1 MWLFLLAALHRMQAL
16 SALACSVGCG
26 FVAFAS
32 LKIALFYTT
41 SQKGNDPKV
50 MLLGRSLSISNCD
63 LTPLLWENVFCL
75 GYLVI
80 FRLGN
85 LFGKDNA
92 VSMESLFNGY
102 FVPILGYGHSG
113 CSKQNFHF
121 AVIAY

>member
-1 MWLFLLAALHRMQAL
+1 MWLSLLAALHRMQAL

-32 LKIALFYTT
+32 LKIALFIQPLKKGTT
-41 SQKGNDPKV
+41 QKQ
-50 MLLGRSLSISNCD
+50 LLGRSLSISNCD